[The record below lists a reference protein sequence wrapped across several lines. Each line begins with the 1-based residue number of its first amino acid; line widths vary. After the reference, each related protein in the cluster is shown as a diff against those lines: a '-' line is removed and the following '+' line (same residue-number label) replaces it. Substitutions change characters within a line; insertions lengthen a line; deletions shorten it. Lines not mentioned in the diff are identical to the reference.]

1 LICRKT
7 IRLLGAI
14 VQLAGLRKTPKL
26 IVRPR
31 NTFPALKILLMKITE
46 IKVLK
51 GPNYWSVRRP
61 KLIQLRLD
69 LEEMEQRPTNTIPG
83 FRERLEKMFPT
94 MIEHRCSVGTRG
106 GFFQRV
112 EEGTWMGHVIEHIA
126 LELQTI
132 SGMDTGFGRTRGA
145 GEEGVYYVVFSYME
159 EDAGVYAGR
168 ASVRIA
174 QALIDGTEYNLEE
187 DIQRLREIRED
198 TRLGPSTG
206 CIVDEAVK
214 RGIPFIRLNKH
225 SLVQLGYGI
234 HQKRIRAT
242 IASTTGNIAVDI
254 ACDKEETKNL
264 LEAAEIPVPRGTVIR
279 TEEGL
284 KEAVDKYGYPLVIK
298 PIDGNHGKGN
308 TTNITTWEQAIKAL
322 AAAKQY
328 GRSVIVEKFITGFD
342 FRILV
347 INYKFICAALR
358 TPAAVTGDGEHT
370 IQWLIDETNKDPRR
384 GYGHEKVL
392 TQITIDQFTQK
403 MLDEKGYTL
412 ETIPPKGELV
422 LLKPTANLSTGGTST
437 DVTDEVH
444 PANIFMCERI
454 AKIIGLDICG
464 IDIMA
469 SDLRTPVTENG
480 GAILEVN
487 AAPGFRMHIEPS
499 EGLGRNVAEPVVDML
514 FPKGSAGRIPII
526 AITGTNGKTTT
537 TRLTAHIAKS
547 AGKKVGYTTS
557 DGVYIQNQLMMKGDC
572 TGPVSS
578 TFVLKDPTVDFAV
591 LECARGGILKSGLA
605 FQNCEVA
612 VVTNVAA
619 DHIGLGGINS
629 VEQMA
634 KVKAVVPETV
644 FPHGFA
650 VLNADDD
657 LVYAMREGLNCNIA
671 LFSMDENNPRI
682 RQHSSEGGLSAVF
695 ENGFVSILKGNWKIR
710 VANVKDIPLTYD
722 GKAVHNINNCLPAVL
737 SCYLFRDI
745 TIEDIRSGLNS
756 FVPSSTQ
763 TPGRLNF
770 FAFKNF
776 TMLADFAHN
785 PHGLRL
791 LCDFVSKLDY
801 PSRIGVISGTGD
813 RRDEDIRELG
823 EISAH
828 YFDEIIIRCDKNLRG
843 RTAEEII
850 ALLKDGIERVNPGL
864 PTMVIENENEALEY
878 IYANPRQ
885 GALYTIMCDVVA
897 GALDK
902 IRELKDREER
912 EEPVAYKMQ
921 QVNGTIF
928 K

>member
-1 LICRKT
+1 
-7 IRLLGAI
+7 
-14 VQLAGLRKTPKL
+14 
-26 IVRPR
+26 
-31 NTFPALKILLMKITE
+31 MKIVE

-51 GPNYWSVRRP
+51 GPNYWSVRRT
-61 KLIQLRLD
+61 KLIQMKLD
-69 LEEMEQRPTNTIPG
+69 LEEMEQRPTNSIDG
-83 FRERLEKMFPT
+83 FRERLEKMFPS

-126 LELQTI
+126 LEIQTLA
-132 SGMDTGFGRTRGA
+132 GMDVGFGRTRTA
-145 GEEGVYYVVFSYME
+145 NEKEGVYYVCFTYME
-159 EDAGVYAGR
+159 EDAGVYAAR

-174 QALIDGTEYNLEE
+174 QALTDGTGYNLDE
-187 DIQRLREIRED
+187 DIQKLREIRED

-206 CIVDEAVK
+206 CIVEEAAK
-214 RGIPFIRLNKH
+214 RNIPYIRLNKQ

-242 IASTTGNIAVDI
+242 IASTTSNIAVDI
-254 ACDKEETKNL
+254 ACDKEETKML

-279 TEEGL
+279 TEAGL
-284 KEAVDKYGYPLVIK
+284 EEAIAKYGYPLVIK

-308 TTNITTWEQAIKAL
+308 TTNIINREQAQKAFE
-322 AAAKQY
+322 AAKAY
-328 GRSVIVEKFITGFD
+328 SRSVIVERFITGFD
-342 FRILV
+342 FRCLV
-347 INYKFICAALR
+347 INNKFICAALR
-358 TPAAVTGDGEHT
+358 TPASVVGDGVHN

-403 MLDEKGYTL
+403 MLDDANITL
-412 ETIPPKGELV
+412 EYIPKKGERV

-444 PANIFMCERI
+444 PANVFMFERI
-454 AKIIGLDICG
+454 ARIIGLDICG
-464 IDIMA
+464 IDVMA
-469 SDLRTPVTENG
+469 TDLRTPVSENG

-487 AAPGFRMHIEPS
+487 AAPGFRMHIEPA
-499 EGLGRNVAEPVVDML
+499 EGLPRNVAEPVIDML
-514 FPKGSAGRIPII
+514 FPKGSVGRIPII
-526 AITGTNGKTTT
+526 AVTGTNGKTTT

-605 FQNCEVA
+605 FQNCDVGI
-612 VVTNVAA
+612 VTNVAA
-619 DHIGLGGINS
+619 DHIGLGGIYT

-644 FPHGFA
+644 FPHGYA
-650 VLNADDD
+650 ILNAEDD
-657 LVYAMREGLNCNIA
+657 LVYAMKDNLKCNIA
-671 LFSMDENNPRI
+671 LFSMDEHNPRI
-682 RQHSSEGGLSAVF
+682 KEHCAAGGLATVY
-695 ENGFVSILKGNWKIR
+695 ENGYVTIMKGTWKIR
-710 VANVKDIPLTYD
+710 VMAAKDIPLTYE
-722 GKAVHNINNCLPAVL
+722 GKAVHNIANCLPAVL
-737 SCYLFRDI
+737 ATYLYRDI
-745 TIEDIRSGLNS
+745 SIDDIKLGLQT
-756 FVPSSTQ
+756 FMPGEAL

-770 FAFKNF
+770 FHFKNISF
-776 TMLADFAHN
+776 LADFAHN
-785 PHGLRL
+785 PHGLKL

-801 PSRIGVISGTGD
+801 KTKVGVISGTGD
-813 RRDEDIRELG
+813 RRDEDIMELG
-823 EISAH
+823 EISAQ
-828 YFDEIIIRCDKNLRG
+828 YFDQIIIRCDKNLRG

-850 ALLKDGIERVNPGL
+850 GLLKQGIDKVNPHV
-864 PTMVIENENEALEY
+864 PTLTIANENEALEY
-878 IYANPRQ
+878 IYANQIP

-902 IRELKDREER
+902 IKELKAREEK
-912 EEPVAYKMQ
+912 E
-921 QVNGTIF
+921 
-928 K
+928 